1 MATSFGRRYARIL
14 AAGCVGV
21 SVLAACSNSDPNP
34 ADGGAPQRGEVTVT
48 PGPDGVQDVTVV
60 ADAQFR
66 FVPATINAKVGRF
79 HLTLRIRGGTPHNL
93 TFSDLTSASIPTTSE
108 GQTGSSDF
116 SISTPGRYGFVCT
129 IHQSLNQKGTLVV
142 SR

>member
-1 MATSFGRRYARIL
+1 MVTSFRRRAVGIL

-21 SVLAACSNSDPNP
+21 SVLAACSNSTPNV
-34 ADGGAPQRGEVTVT
+34 ANGGAPQRGDVTVT
-48 PGPDGVQDVTVV
+48 PGPNGVQDITVV

-79 HLTLRIRGGTPHNL
+79 HLTLRIKGGTPHNL
-93 TFSDLTSASIPTTSE
+93 TFSDPTSASVPTTSE
-108 GQTGSSDF
+108 GQTGTSDF

-129 IHQSLNQKGTLVV
+129 IHESLNQKGTLVV